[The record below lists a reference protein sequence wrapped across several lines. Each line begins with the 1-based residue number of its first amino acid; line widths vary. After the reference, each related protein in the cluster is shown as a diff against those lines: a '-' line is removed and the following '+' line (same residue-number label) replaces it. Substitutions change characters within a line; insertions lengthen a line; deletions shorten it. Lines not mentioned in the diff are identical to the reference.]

1 MFRFSLIF
9 VFAVSTQAAPEL
21 SLYPLISL
29 QEHLPPFTED
39 DRMVGEDP
47 RVFVQAGG
55 EDDLPVTPPQVEMT
69 AREDLRR
76 ISLSIAFNW
85 VLLGEGHQRRP
96 VWFARLRAASWDK
109 AIERFADSRQCP
121 EVEQSLAQLDHLPA
135 LRPRVP
141 SLPDPKGRTLDS
153 GGYLHD
159 NTYQIRLHGRYEG
172 GTYPDKIEITGGS
185 STPLAPVVAES
196 LKRLLPCW
204 TSTPPPLA

>member
-1 MFRFSLIF
+1 MFISSL
-9 VFAVSTQAAPEL
+9 VLLLAHSAQAEPEQ
-21 SLYPLISL
+21 SLYPLITL
-29 QEHLPPFTED
+29 QDHLPPFSED
-39 DRMVGEDP
+39 DRIAGEDP

-55 EDDLPVTPPQVEMT
+55 EDALPVTPPQVVMT

-85 VLLGEGHQRRP
+85 VWLGEGQQRRP

-109 AIERFADSRQCP
+109 SIERFADSRDCP
-121 EVEQSLAQLDHLPA
+121 EVEQSLAQLNHLPA
-135 LRPRVP
+135 LQPRVP
-141 SLPDPKGRTLDS
+141 SLPDPEGKILDS
-153 GGYLHD
+153 AGYLHD
-159 NTYQIRLHGRYEG
+159 NTYQIRLQGRYEG
-172 GTYPDKIEITGGS
+172 GTYPARVEITGGS